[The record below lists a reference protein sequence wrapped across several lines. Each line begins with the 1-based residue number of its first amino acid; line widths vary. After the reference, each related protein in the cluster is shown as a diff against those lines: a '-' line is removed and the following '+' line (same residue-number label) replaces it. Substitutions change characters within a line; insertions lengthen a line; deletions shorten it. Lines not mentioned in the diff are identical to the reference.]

1 MALTARKQKDYSDK
15 IALIPGIIQT
25 VSEHEKEIKRHS
37 KDLYGNGEPGMD
49 EQLRKIWEWI
59 DLQKA
64 KELKRLA
71 WWDKFQWVVIPIVV
85 SGAALFLGQAVYFW
99 LVVVPDLMTLK

>member
-1 MALTARKQKDYSDK
+1 MAISTRKQQQHSDK

-25 VSEHEKEIKRHS
+25 VSDHDKEIKRHS

-49 EQLRKIWEWI
+49 EQIRKIWEWI

-64 KELKRLA
+64 KETKRA
-71 WWDKFQWVVIPIVV
+71 QWWDKFQWVVIPIFV
-85 SGAALFLGQAVYFW
+85 SGLLLFLGQAAYFW
-99 LVVVPDLMTLK
+99 FAVVPDLMTLK